1 MNPAVLN
8 NEIDNL
14 RKSGLNAIILAG
26 GDSSRMGFDKTFIKV
41 EGLTLIERQIK
52 LLYNSL
58 FEKIIVVTNS
68 QRKSYSLYEIADK
81 NRFKKME
88 IIQDI
93 SLGQGPL
100 GGIYSGLITSNSFYN
115 FVVACDMP
123 YIDSGFIEYMYK
135 KSSGY
140 DAVVPRVNK
149 RYEPLY
155 SLYSKNCLKFIK
167 QLLDKKMFRIN
178 KLFLKIK
185 FKEITRDEVGR
196 FAFGAKIFTNINTRE
211 DLANVY
217 ADRQI

>member
-1 MNPAVLN
+1 M
-8 NEIDNL
+8 
-14 RKSGLNAIILAG
+14 NAIILAG
-26 GDSSRMGFDKTFIKV
+26 GNSSRIGFDKTFIKV

-52 LLYNSL
+52 LLYSL
-58 FEKIIVVTNS
+58 FEKIIVVTNN

-100 GGIYSGLITSNSFYN
+100 GGIYSGLIAANSFYN

-123 YIDSGFIEYMYK
+123 YIDTDLVEYMYK

-140 DAVVPRVNK
+140 DAVVPRINK

-155 SLYSKNCLKFIK
+155 SLYSKNCLKFIE
-167 QLLDKKMFRIN
+167 QLLNKKMFRIN
-178 KLFLKIK
+178 RLFSKIK
-185 FKEITRDEVGR
+185 FKEITSDEVGR
-196 FAFGAKIFTNINTRE
+196 FAFGVRIFTNINTRE
-211 DLANVY
+211 DLENVY